1 MDKDHEEY
9 SDDGAELSGTDDDD
23 SVSVNSQID
32 DDDAIEPKEK
42 VFTMKTPSFS
52 PPFEGDDGDEDL
64 GIVDDDDDDEGDSSG
79 DEEELEGTE
88 DIKKQ
93 NPNTGN
99 PNTGNP
105 NNLIIQNE
113 DDEIDQDDD
122 DDDEED
128 LDEHYL
134 QKFNEEVNKN
144 YILDFHPEC
153 KIHNYDEI
161 SALTTVIRDNHNNII
176 DDLHRTI
183 PYLTKYEKARVL
195 GQRAKQINTGAKAF
209 VKVPDHVIDGYL
221 VAELELVQKRVPFII
236 RRPIFGGGCEYW
248 NLKDLEIVGF

>member
-1 MDKDHEEY
+1 MNKDPEEY

-23 SVSVNSQID
+23 SASVNSQIED
-32 DDDAIEPKEK
+32 DDDAVDEIETKEK
-42 VFTMKTPSFS
+42 VFTIKTPSFS
-52 PPFEGDDGDEDL
+52 PPSDDEGDEALVAKEDE
-64 GIVDDDDDDEGDSSG
+64 DDDDDEEGDSG
-79 DEEELEGTE
+79 DEEVVEE
-88 DIKKQ
+88 IKKQ
-93 NPNTGN
+93 PNN
-99 PNTGNP
+99 SVNQ
-105 NNLIIQNE
+105 NNLIVQNE
-113 DDEIDQDDD
+113 DDEIDQDDA

-209 VKVPDHVIDGYL
+209 VKVPDNVVDGYL

-248 NLKDLEIVGF
+248 NLKDLEIIGF

>member
-1 MDKDHEEY
+1 MDKDPEEY
-9 SDDGAELSGTDDDD
+9 SDDGADDDD
-23 SVSVNSQID
+23 DTASINSQID
-32 DDDAIEPKEK
+32 DDDAADDVEPKEK
-42 VFTMKTPSFS
+42 IFTMKTPSFS
-52 PPFEGDDGDEDL
+52 PPFEGDGGDEDL
-64 GIVDDDDDDEGDSSG
+64 VIVNDDESDDEEDDDAGDSSDDIG
-79 DEEELEGTE
+79 IEETGEGKEKE
-88 DIKKQ
+88 DVKQ
-93 NPNTGN
+93 T
-99 PNTGNP
+99 
-105 NNLIIQNE
+105 IAQNE
-113 DDEIDQDDD
+113 DGEIDQDDD
-122 DDDEED
+122 DEEEEED

-161 SALTTVIRDNHNNII
+161 SALTTIIRDNHNNII

-195 GQRAKQINTGAKAF
+195 GQRANQINTGAKAF
-209 VKVPDHVIDGYL
+209 VKVPDHVVDGYL
-221 VAELELVQKRVPFII
+221 VAELELVQKRIPFII